1 MHDLPPRL
9 RWYLAALYLASLLLV
24 VWQGVALSRHPTVV
38 ALWWPVA
45 VFAALILA
53 TERVRL
59 QVNGAIAQSLS
70 TTACIAAVVLFPA
83 PLPVLIT
90 LPALVLTQVIRP
102 PLPLHKRLFNVAA
115 PTLAIGVSS
124 ALVSRLDPPPDL
136 LRPDHI
142 PAAFPVLALLLTVYY
157 ALDTLP
163 IVGVMALL
171 DGQAPWRVWVE
182 RHRQPF
188 LPQLAA
194 GTVGVLA
201 AVVWL
206 YHPLLIVLF
215 VVPILGLRVAFRAIG
230 QAEIRAKALQRRSAQ
245 LEAVLSCGQQLR
257 LEHTP
262 ADLLE
267 RVTIAARE
275 MVEAAAVV
283 AYAPDPDAPRTLE
296 RLVIHPCD
304 GRDAPGPA
312 MPAHLP
318 LPAPEAGIAEE
329 MCGDTRVV
337 TIPLMQEDRSVVS
350 LLRLV
355 AVPVALSPDDRD
367 ALAVLA
373 TQAGMALANAQLHA
387 RALAQASEDSL
398 TGLLNHRAFQERL
411 EEEVTRAARHGRPLA
426 LLMLDL
432 DDFRAINNAHGHQ
445 AGDALLVAVATALR
459 GGVRT
464 EDVPARY
471 GGDEF
476 AVILPEAA
484 PDEALAV
491 AERVRAAV
499 TGATMGWEGATIRT
513 GASVGLAVI
522 PRHARTREGLIQAA
536 DRAAYAAKDA
546 GKGQVR
552 MSDGTEAP
560 PSGSSV

>member
-1 MHDLPPRL
+1 MTVNTLGAGRETHTVEGVSPAL
-9 RWYLAALYLASLLLV
+9 RWYLWATYL
-24 VWQGVALSRHPTVV
+24 
-38 ALWWPVA
+38 
-45 VFAALILA
+45 
-53 TERVRL
+53 
-59 QVNGAIAQSLS
+59 
-70 TTACIAAVVLFPA
+70 AAVVLVAGNGAAFAAWGPLAPGHRALWPAVALFVALAYLAERQILPVTALLWWSLDTAVYIAAILLFPA
-83 PLPVLIT
+83 PLPLVIALPAILVECGWRWRDKLPRHKRAFNVAHRLLVVGLAAALFAHVSAPADLLHPGRLVAA
-90 LPALVLTQVIRP
+90 LPALAALGVIYY
-102 PLPLHKRLFNVAA
+102 
-115 PTLAIGVSS
+115 TLDGA
-124 ALVSRLDPPPDL
+124 
-136 LRPDHI
+136 
-142 PAAFPVLALLLTVYY
+142 PVLAAH
-157 ALDTLP
+157 ALDT
-163 IVGVMALL
+163 GR
-171 DGQAPWRVWVE
+171 APWRLWLEHQRPVA
-182 RHRQPF
+182 P
-188 LPQLAA
+188 LALA
-194 GTVGVLA
+194 DFALGVLA
-201 AVVWL
+201 ALVWRNDPL
-206 YHPLLIVLF
+206 ALGLLALPLLVHALALRARARA
-215 VVPILGLRVAFRAIG
+215 VAAEERVAS
-230 QAEIRAKALQRRSAQ
+230 AL
-245 LEAVLSCGQQLR
+245 
-257 LEHTP
+257 
-262 ADLLE
+262 
-267 RVTIAARE
+267 
-275 MVEAAAVV
+275 AAA
-283 AYAPDPDAPRTLE
+283 AT
-296 RLVIHPCD
+296 D
-304 GRDAPGPA
+304 G
-312 MPAHLP
+312 
-318 LPAPEAGIAEE
+318 
-329 MCGDTRVV
+329 
-337 TIPLMQEDRSVVS
+337 
-350 LLRLV
+350 
-355 AVPVALSPDDRD
+355 
-367 ALAVLA
+367 
-373 TQAGMALANAQLHA
+373 
-387 RALAQASEDSL
+387 L